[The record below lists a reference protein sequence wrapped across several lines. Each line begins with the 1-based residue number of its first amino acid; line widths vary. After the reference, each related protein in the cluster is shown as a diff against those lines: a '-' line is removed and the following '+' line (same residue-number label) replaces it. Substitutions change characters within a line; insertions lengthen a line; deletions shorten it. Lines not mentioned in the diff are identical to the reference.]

1 VDIGRTDR
9 RRSMKYQITYKIK
22 YNGIEKPVVSYIFC
36 SEERF
41 SELRSET
48 IKEIKE
54 EGGYDIVVQVA

>member
-1 VDIGRTDR
+1 
-9 RRSMKYQITYKIK
+9 MKYQITYKIK

-41 SELRSET
+41 SELRSEA

-54 EGGYDIVVQVA
+54 EGGYDIVVQVAK